1 MKIRTYFKMKKI
13 TFLSFCFLVCVGV
26 YAQREVQYSQY
37 LLNPMAINP
46 AYTGTRESFHFNAIL
61 RKQVITGIQGLP
73 VTSSFAMDGAVSNG
87 KIGLGLQ
94 GLSDRTSLN
103 TAVFGTIAYHY
114 KISETQKISI
124 GALGGINVLPVR
136 DALNFGGANNKA
148 LASAGVGVYYEDEN
162 YFGGV
167 SMPEILKQTYG
178 YASGLLDYQR
188 PVFVQVGA
196 KIAPND
202 DLMLRPSILLTK
214 PEQGKLRADFN
225 ALASLKEKFTAG
237 LSVRLGSPTYWQGL
251 LQYNLSENF
260 RVGYAYSSRRVEDFS
275 FVSSTNIPGAGR
287 GIHELM
293 VTLQPNPRQ

>member
-1 MKIRTYFKMKKI
+1 MKK
-13 TFLSFCFLVCVGV
+13 TPFFLLCWLVCVGV
-26 YAQREVQYSQY
+26 YAQREVQFAQY
-37 LLNPMAINP
+37 LLNPLAINP
-46 AYTGTRESFHFNAIL
+46 AYAGARESFHFNAIL

-87 KIGLGLQ
+87 KIGLALQ

-103 TAVFGTIAYHY
+103 TAIFGMMAYHY

-124 GALGGINVLPVR
+124 GVLGGINVLPVR
-136 DALNFGGANNKA
+136 DAFNFGGAVNKA
-148 LASAGVGVYYEDEN
+148 LASAGVGVHYEDEN
-162 YFGGV
+162 YFGGI
-167 SMPEILKQTYG
+167 SMPEILKQTYS

-202 DLMLRPSILLTK
+202 DLLLRPSILLTK

-225 ALASLKEKFTAG
+225 ALASFKEQFTAG
-237 LSVRLGSPTYWQGL
+237 LSVRLGTPTYWQGL
-251 LQYNLSENF
+251 LQYDLSKNF

-275 FVSSTNIPGAGR
+275 FVSSSNIPGAGK
-287 GIHELM
+287 GIHELI
-293 VTLQPNPRQ
+293 VTLRPNPGQ